1 MNGARVKTTG
11 RSATLASPP
20 PTSPVPESLPPGG
33 RPPPPS
39 PPRRRRFGRGLGL
52 TLVGI
57 VTALVAVAAGL
68 YFVPAQWAGRLLP
81 GDSLVDDDAV
91 AFLPGTAIATS
102 GRVEAEGIDVFDP
115 DGEILLLTV
124 AIDSD
129 LTVFDWVRSSMDDA
143 IELRSRASVF
153 GDRSDAEQRQHN
165 RHLMASSKDA
175 ATIVALERLGVQAAD
190 FTGVLFVETVAGGPA
205 DGLLEATDV
214 ILAIDGRPVTTVVSL
229 RAVLAELEPGAT
241 AAVTVED
248 FETGERRDVELTLGT
263 HPDHGG
269 PFIGLSGIT
278 ERVERSPLPFEVDIA
293 SGAVGGPSAG
303 LAFTLIMLDVLTP
316 GELTGGKRVAVTGSI
331 RLDGSVGDVGG
342 VTQKAVTARNAGAQ
356 MLIVPEASADEA
368 RSGAGDI
375 LVVGVATLDDAL
387 EALVAAGGQPVGR
400 LLG

>member
-33 RPPPPS
+33 LPPPPS
-39 PPRRRRFGRGLGL
+39 PPRRRRFGRGAGL
-52 TLVGI
+52 TLAGI
-57 VTALVAVAAGL
+57 VTALAAVAAGL

-81 GDSLVDDDAV
+81 GDSVVDDDAV

-102 GRVEAEGIDVFDP
+102 GRIEAEGIDVFDP

-129 LTVFDWVRSSMDDA
+129 LTVFDWVRASMDDA

-175 ATIVALERLGVQAAD
+175 ATIVALERLGVEAAD

-205 DGLLEATDV
+205 DGLLGATDV
-214 ILAIDGRPVTTVVSL
+214 ILAIDGRPVTTVASL
-229 RAVLAELEPGAT
+229 RAVLAELAPGAT
-241 AAVTVED
+241 AVVTVEN

-263 HPDHGG
+263 HPDNGG

-278 ERVERSPLPFEVDIA
+278 ERVERSPLPFDIDIA

-303 LAFTLIMLDVLTP
+303 LAFTLVMLDVLTP

-342 VTQKAVTARNAGAQ
+342 VAQKAATARNAGAQ
-356 MLIVPEASADEA
+356 MIIVPEASVHEA

-375 LVVGVATLDDAL
+375 QVVGVATLDDAL
-387 EALVAAGGQPVGR
+387 QALVGAGGEPVGR

>member
-1 MNGARVKTTG
+1 MPGSVPPDG
-11 RSATLASPP
+11 LPSPP
-20 PTSPVPESLPPGG
+20 G
-33 RPPPPS
+33 
-39 PPRRRRFGRGLGL
+39 PPRRRRFGRGLAL

-57 VTALVAVAAGL
+57 VTVLVAVASGL

-81 GDSLVDDDAV
+81 GDSPVDDDAV

-102 GRVEAEGIDVFDP
+102 GRVEADGIDVFDP

-129 LTVFDWVRSSMDDA
+129 LTVFDWVRSSMDDS
-143 IELRSRASVF
+143 IELRSRESVF
-153 GDRSDAEQRQHN
+153 GDRSDTEQRQHN
-165 RHLMASSKDA
+165 RHLMDSSKDA
-175 ATIVALERLGVQAAD
+175 ATIVALEHLGVDAAD
-190 FTGVLFVETVAGGPA
+190 FTGVLFLETVAGGPA

-214 ILAIDGRPVTTVVSL
+214 ILAIDGRPVTTVASL
-229 RAVLAELEPGAT
+229 RAVLTELAPGDT
-241 AAVTVED
+241 AVVTVENFD
-248 FETGERRDVELTLGT
+248 TGERRDVELTLGT
-263 HPDHGG
+263 HPDSGG

-278 ERVERSPLPFEVDIA
+278 ERVERSPLPFEVDIS

-342 VTQKAVTARNAGAQ
+342 VAQKAATARNAGAQ
-356 MLIVPEASADEA
+356 MLIVPEASVDEA
-368 RSGAGDI
+368 RSGAGDVP
-375 LVVGVATLDDAL
+375 VVGVATLDDAL
-387 EALVAAGGQPVGR
+387 QALVGAGGEPVGR